1 MLYIHFG
8 YLTNIGYITYKQCFG
23 EMKKM
28 NKPNL
33 ANNSKENSESSVQKN
48 NQLAAIYVSQSA
60 AQEVSIAKQIEACQ
74 KYLNS
79 QGILFSGDLFLQK
92 DGTDITELLRARARS
107 NKFDFVVSYL
117 LCRGKSEG
125 YFIGM
130 IVCWNIQESHLNR

>member
-1 MLYIHFG
+1 MI
-8 YLTNIGYITYKQCFG
+8 
-23 EMKKM
+23 
-28 NKPNL
+28 KPNL
-33 ANNSKENSESSVQKN
+33 VNNCKNYSESSVLKN
-48 NQLAAIYVSQSA
+48 SQLAAIYVSQSA
-60 AQEVSIAKQIEACQ
+60 TQEVSIAKQIEACQ

-79 QGILFSGDLFLQK
+79 QGLLFSGDLFLQK

-130 IVCWNIQESHLNR
+130 IACWNIRESQLNR